1 MRTESHDP
9 ECSGRASPYLGQT
22 TASSLAGT
30 RGGGAGI
37 GPPAWRVEQYKLQS
51 QNSPLGPPALAKE
64 LNEDKKVR
72 KGDSAY

>member
-1 MRTESHDP
+1 MTRSVLEEPVLTW
-9 ECSGRASPYLGQT
+9 GRQQPLAWQGLG
-22 TASSLAGT
+22 G
-30 RGGGAGI
+30 RGPGI

-51 QNSPLGPPALAKE
+51 QNSPLGLPALAKE